1 MKIGKKKEE
10 KNVIE
15 PEFVK
20 SLTNQDAYNYG
31 VYYLK
36 KKEKIIC
43 SILAFI
49 IGAIAA
55 YIFYGG
61 IGKDEFGESTVITYL
76 CNTFIIV
83 VAGLFA
89 VKMYLPIRREQVIR
103 QRINKLKLQ
112 FVDLLDSLSASFA
125 TGQNAPSAFLTAK
138 NDLLVQYREDAFIVN
153 EVSMIIDGYN
163 QNIPIEDMILD
174 FGKRSGIKDIENF
187 GRVFQNVYRKGGD
200 IKDVVR
206 STHEILS
213 SKTQI
218 EMEIATAITSNKNE
232 QNIML
237 VMPFLIVGMIK
248 MIGGDFA
255 QNFTTPSGLIFTTI
269 GVAMFIAS
277 YFIGKSVMNIE
288 V

>member
-89 VKMYLPIRREQVIR
+89 VKMYLPIRREQVIK

-138 NDLLVQYREDAFIVN
+138 NDLLVQYMEDAFIVN

>member
-1 MKIGKKKEE
+1 MKLKKEKTQE
-10 KNVIE
+10 LE

-20 SLTNQDAYNYG
+20 SLTNQEAYNYG

-36 KKEKIIC
+36 KNEKILC
-43 SILAFI
+43 SIIAFI
-49 IGAIAA
+49 VGAIAA

-61 IGKDEFGESTVITYL
+61 IGKDEFGDSTIITYI
-76 CNTFIIV
+76 CNAVIMIT
-83 VAGLFA
+83 AGIFA
-89 VKMYLPIRREQVIR
+89 VKMFLPIRQEQIKSK
-103 QRINKLKLQ
+103 RIKNLKLQ

-125 TGQNAPSAFLTAK
+125 TGQNAPSAFSTAL
-138 NDLLVQYREDAFIVN
+138 NDLMIQYNDDAYIVK

-163 QNIPIEDMILD
+163 QNIPIENMLLD
-174 FGKRSGIKDIENF
+174 FGKRSGIKDVENF
-187 GRVFQNVYRKGGD
+187 GRVFENVYRKGGD

-237 VMPFLIVGMIK
+237 VMPFLIIGMIK
-248 MIGGDFA
+248 MMGGDFA
-255 QNFTTPSGLIFTTI
+255 QNFTTPSGLVFTTI
-269 GVAMFIAS
+269 GVALFVAS
-277 YFIGKSVMNIE
+277 YYIGKAVMNIE

>member
-1 MKIGKKKEE
+1 MKSKKEKIQE
-10 KNVIE
+10 QE

-20 SLTNQDAYNYG
+20 SLTNQEAYNYG

-36 KKEKIIC
+36 KNEKIIC
-43 SILAFI
+43 SVIAFVV
-49 IGAIAA
+49 GAIAA

-61 IGKDEFGESTVITYL
+61 IGKDEFGEATLTTYICNTVIM
-76 CNTFIIV
+76 V
-83 VAGLFA
+83 VAGIFA
-89 VKMYLPIRREQVIR
+89 VKMFLPIRRNQIIDKR
-103 QRINKLKLQ
+103 TKNLKLQ

-125 TGQNAPSAFLTAK
+125 TGQNAPSAFITAR
-138 NDLLVQYREDAFIVN
+138 NDLSVQYRDDAYIIK
-153 EVSMIIDGYN
+153 EVSMILDGYN
-163 QNIPIEDMILD
+163 QNIPIENMILD

-187 GRVFQNVYRKGGD
+187 GRVFENVYRKGGD

-237 VMPFLIVGMIK
+237 VMPFLIIGMIK

-269 GVAMFIAS
+269 GVVLFVLS
-277 YFIGKSVMNIE
+277 YYIGKAVMNIE

>member
-1 MKIGKKKEE
+1 MKTKRE
-10 KNVIE
+10 NVQELE

-20 SLTNQDAYNYG
+20 SLTNQEAYNYG

-36 KKEKIIC
+36 KNEKIIC
-43 SILAFI
+43 SVIAFI
-49 IGAIAA
+49 VGALAA

-61 IGKDEFGESTVITYL
+61 IGKDEFGEATLTTYICNIVIM
-76 CNTFIIV
+76 
-83 VAGLFA
+83 VAAGIFA
-89 VKMYLPIRREQVIR
+89 VKMFLPIRREQIIDK
-103 QRINKLKLQ
+103 RIKNLKLQ

-125 TGQNAPSAFLTAK
+125 TGQNAPSAFVTAR
-138 NDLLVQYREDAFIVN
+138 NDLLIQYRDDAYIVK
-153 EVSMIIDGYN
+153 EVSMILDGYN
-163 QNIPIEDMILD
+163 QNIPIENMILD

-187 GRVFQNVYRKGGD
+187 GRVFENVYRKGGD

-237 VMPFLIVGMIK
+237 VMPFLIIGMIK

-269 GVAMFIAS
+269 GVALFVVS
-277 YFIGKSVMNIE
+277 YYIGKAVMNIE